1 MSESPTVFL
10 VDDDESV
17 RNALRWLIESIG
29 LPVEV
34 FESAHEFLAACDP
47 ARPGCL
53 VLDVR
58 MPRMSGLDLQEE
70 LAGRQIHLPIIMI
83 TGHGDVPMCVKAFER
98 GAFGFLE
105 KPVNHQHLLDQV
117 QRAIMADRKQRDRFA
132 ASPALDEQLRQLTPR
147 ELEVMELLV
156 SGKTMKN
163 IASELSISVQTCS
176 KHRARVL
183 EKLGVDNDV
192 ELVRLVVS
200 SHPTG

>member
-29 LPVEV
+29 LYVEA
-34 FESAHEFLAACDP
+34 FESASEFLEVCDP
-47 ARPGCL
+47 TRAGCL

-58 MPRMSGLDLQEE
+58 MPQMSGLDLQEE
-70 LAGRQIHLPIIMI
+70 LVRRQIQLPIIMI
-83 TGHGDVPMCVKAFER
+83 TGHGDVPMCVRAFER

-105 KPVNHQHLLDQV
+105 KPVNHQQLLDQV
-117 QRAIMADRKQRDRFA
+117 QRAIEADQNSRDRFA
-132 ASPALDEQLRQLTPR
+132 ASPALDRQLQLLTLR
-147 ELEVMELLV
+147 EREVMDLLI
-156 SGKTMKN
+156 SGKSMKT
-163 IASELSISVQTCS
+163 IAAKLHISVQTCS

-200 SHPTG
+200 SHPGG

>member
-1 MSESPTVFL
+1 MSDTPTVFL

-29 LPVEV
+29 VTVEV
-34 FESAHEFLAACDP
+34 YDSAIGFLDAYDP

-70 LAGRQIHLPIIMI
+70 LARRQVQIPIIMI
-83 TGHGDVPMCVKAFER
+83 TGHGDVPMCVRAFEH

-105 KPVNHQHLLDQV
+105 KPVNHQQLLDQV
-117 QRAIMADRKQRDRFA
+117 QRAIVADRTRRDRFA
-132 ASPALDEQLRQLTPR
+132 ASPALDRQLAQLTPR
-147 ELEVMELLV
+147 EREVMDLLIA
-156 SGKTMKN
+156 GKTMKT
-163 IASELSISVQTCS
+163 IAMLLEISVQTCS
-176 KHRARVL
+176 KHRAKVL
-183 EKLGVDNDV
+183 DKLSVDNDV

-200 SHPTG
+200 SNPVE